1 MNGILLTL
9 ALLLSLLCLYC
20 IVRIN
25 LDEQRASEA
34 EEALK
39 KQKAE
44 NKKLIAKLNDKHYV
58 IEIKTI
64 GY

>member
-9 ALLLSLLCLYC
+9 ALLLGLLCICKQLK
-20 IVRIN
+20 IN
-25 LDEQRASEA
+25 LDELRVSEA
-34 EEALK
+34 EEALE
-39 KQKAE
+39 KQKSE

>member
-1 MNGILLTL
+1 MTGILMIL
-9 ALLLSLLCLYC
+9 ALILGLVC
-20 IVRIN
+20 IYKQLKIN
-25 LDEQRASEA
+25 LDELRASEA
-34 EEALK
+34 EEALE

-58 IEIKTI
+58 LEIKTI